1 MDEFP
6 ASRSFAQ
13 VCRAKR
19 ERERENWRTSFFPR
33 RTKHG
38 YEKGERLER
47 RGEGGQIWS
56 GKGRWF
62 KVGNCFRSWITGRR
76 RREKSNASLTRR
88 SVAVPPPSAP
98 LLVLPRPSRQLL
110 ELLPAETL
118 TKGRVCVVCAASR
131 QVSAIIVI
139 HATRK
144 DPREN
149 PRKIRSVYHPS
160 MLLGG

>member
-1 MDEFP
+1 MVRERKVVQGGKLLPVVDNWKKK
-6 ASRSFAQ
+6 
-13 VCRAKR
+13 KR
-19 ERERENWRTSFFPR
+19 EIERVADT
-33 RTKHG
+33 T
-38 YEKGERLER
+38 L
-47 RGEGGQIWS
+47 
-56 GKGRWF
+56 GR
-62 KVGNCFRSWITGRR
+62 SP
-76 RREKSNASLTRR
+76 
-88 SVAVPPPSAP
+88 PPPSAP